1 MEKDEGEFH
10 MISTI
15 FEILFLPI
23 RLLFSF
29 FGLIFSLI
37 GGAFGIIGSIIG
49 FFATLTSALLLFLL
63 IYILWRLFRRN
74 R

>member
-1 MEKDEGEFH
+1 

-15 FEILFLPI
+15 FELLFLPI
-23 RLLFSF
+23 RLLFNL

-37 GGAFGIIGSIIG
+37 FGAFGIIGAIIG
-49 FFATLTSALLLFLL
+49 FFATLSTALFVFIL
-63 IYILWRLFRRN
+63 IYVLWRLFRRK

>member
-10 MISTI
+10 MFSGF

-23 RLLFSF
+23 RLLFNL

-37 GGAFGIIGSIIG
+37 FGAFGIIGAIIG
-49 FFATLTSALLLFLL
+49 FFATITTALMVFLL
-63 IYILWRLFRRN
+63 IYVLWRLFRRK